1 MNVGGSWTIDVEVM
15 KRPPKNAVSEAWGQ
29 SKTLDFLFFVNRDV
43 DGVRLKYCVNFYE
56 NQASETSKIKIGV
69 FLFYLPQ
76 IPLRALDFESLQ
88 KKTWP
93 EPQCLKGF
101 FCAEKRAYLKG
112 AIGLSEKHLWW
123 TNGCRLDLFY
133 LKQLRGFQ
141 GSSFSFTIW
150 GIGAVWWTFP
160 LNVQWFNLFPCN
172 LGCC

>member
-1 MNVGGSWTIDVEVM
+1 M

-88 KKTWP
+88 KKT
-93 EPQCLKGF
+93 
-101 FCAEKRAYLKG
+101 
-112 AIGLSEKHLWW
+112 
-123 TNGCRLDLFY
+123 
-133 LKQLRGFQ
+133 
-141 GSSFSFTIW
+141 
-150 GIGAVWWTFP
+150 
-160 LNVQWFNLFPCN
+160 
-172 LGCC
+172 